1 MIIRTIRK
9 SIFRKDMGT
18 IARKIFF
25 AISALGLLLVFA
37 IHFFWP
43 PVVWFLWL
51 LIPYIALG
59 LYDMHFAEHNVLRN
73 YPVIGHLRYALEFI
87 SPEIQQYFIET
98 NESGRPYNRMQRD
111 LVYARAHKGL
121 DTQPF
126 GTQWD
131 ILEVGYQRASHS
143 LAPKHVDPDKARVVV
158 GGPHCKRPYNA
169 SRLNISAMSFGAL
182 SPNAIHALNAGAKI
196 GGFAHNTGEGG
207 LSPYHL
213 AGGGDIIW
221 QIGTGYFGCR
231 SDEGNFDAEKFKVNA
246 NRDIVKMIEIKLSQG
261 AKPAHGGVL
270 PAAKVDEEIA
280 RIRGVPAHKTVISP
294 PAHSAFSTPEGLLA
308 FVEQLREMTD
318 GKPIGFKLCIGNR
331 SEFMGICKAMLKTGI
346 TPDFITVDGAE
357 GGTGAAPLEFTN
369 RLGVPIDEGLTFVHN
384 CLVGIGLR
392 KDIRIIASGKVV
404 TGFDLMEK
412 IALGADMCNVARPMM
427 FALGCIQSL
436 RCNTNTCPTGIAT
449 QDQTRARAVDVSIR
463 KQHVANYHDATI
475 ESFRELV
482 GAIGLDDPEDLT
494 PHHIFQRVADHTER
508 SSEEIYDYLDERE
521 LLSENIRP
529 SYQLDWNKARAEA
542 F

>member
-1 MIIRTIRK
+1 M
-9 SIFRKDMGT
+9 
-18 IARKIFF
+18 ARKIFF
-25 AISALGLLLVFA
+25 GIAAAGLILVF
-37 IHFFWP
+37 ILQFFWFP
-43 PVVWFLWL
+43 FIHLLWL
-51 LIPYIALG
+51 LIPYILLG
-59 LYDMHFAEHNVLRN
+59 LYDMHFAQHNVLRN

-98 NESGRPYNRMQRD
+98 NESGRPYNRQQRN
-111 LVYARAHKGL
+111 LVYARSQRGL

-131 ILEVGYQRASHS
+131 ITDVGYQRASHS
-143 LAPKHVDPDKARVVV
+143 LAPKHVDPSKARVLV
-158 GGPHCKRPYNA
+158 GGPQCRRPYHA

-182 SPNAIHALNAGAKI
+182 SASAIHALNAGAKR

-231 SDEGNFDAEKFKVNA
+231 TPEGNFDPEKFKAAA
-246 NRDIVKMIEIKLSQG
+246 NRDVVKMIEIKLSQG

-270 PAAKVDEEIA
+270 PAAKVDEEIS
-280 RIRGVPAHKTVISP
+280 RIRGVPMGKDVLSP
-294 PAHSAFSTPEGLLA
+294 PAHSAFSSPEGLLH
-308 FVEQLREMTD
+308 FMDELRQMTD
-318 GKPIGFKLCIGNR
+318 GKPVGFKLCIGRR
-331 SEFMGICKAMLKTGI
+331 SEFMGICKAILKTGI
-346 TPDFITVDGAE
+346 QPDFITVDGAE
-357 GGTGAAPLEFTN
+357 GGTGAAPLEFSN
-369 RLGVPIDEGLTFVHN
+369 RLGVPIDEALIFVHN

-392 KDIRIIASGKVV
+392 KEIRIIASGKVV

-449 QDQTRARAVDVSIR
+449 QDQIRARAVDVETR
-463 KQHVANYHDATI
+463 QEHVANYHDATI
-475 ESFRELV
+475 ESFRELL

-494 PHHIFQRVADHTER
+494 PQHIFQRVADHTER
-508 SSEEIYDYLDERE
+508 STDQIYEYLDERE
-521 LLSENIRP
+521 LLSETIRDA
-529 SYQLDWNKARAEA
+529 YRDDWSRARAEA

>member
-1 MIIRTIRK
+1 MARNIFYIISLVGILLAFFGQFVWAPMIW
-9 SIFRKDMGT
+9 
-18 IARKIFF
+18 
-25 AISALGLLLVFA
+25 LLVL
-37 IHFFWP
+37 
-43 PVVWFLWL
+43 VL
-51 LIPYIALG
+51 PYIAIG
-59 LYDMHFAEHNVLRN
+59 LYDMHFASHNVLRN
-73 YPVIGHLRYALEFI
+73 YPVIGHMRYALEFI
-87 SPEIQQYFIET
+87 SPEIRQYFIET
-98 NESGRPYNRMQRD
+98 NENGRPYNRQQRN
-111 LVYARAHKGL
+111 LIYARADGGL
-121 DTQPF
+121 QTQPF

-131 ILEVGYQRASHS
+131 LYEVGYSRASHS
-143 LAPKHVDPDKARVVV
+143 LAPKVVNEEECRVMV
-158 GGPHCKRPYNA
+158 GGPDCKKPYSA

-182 SPNAIHALNAGAKI
+182 SSNAIHALNAGARR

-231 SDEGNFDAEKFKVNA
+231 AEDGTFDAEKFKENA
-246 NRDIVKMIEIKLSQG
+246 NRDVVKMIEIKLSQG

-280 RIRGVPAHKTVISP
+280 KIRGVPMGQDVLSP
-294 PAHSAFSTPEGLLA
+294 PAHSSFSTPEGLME
-308 FVEQLREMTD
+308 FVASLREMTG
-318 GKPIGFKLCIGNR
+318 GKPIGFKLCIGRR

-357 GGTGAAPLEFTN
+357 GGTGAAPLEFSN
-369 RLGVPIDEGLTFVHN
+369 KLGVPINEGLSFVHN
-384 CLVGIGLR
+384 CLVGIGVR
-392 KDIRIIASGKVV
+392 DKIRIIASAKVV
-404 TGFDLMEK
+404 TGFDVMKK

-449 QDQTRARAVDVSIR
+449 QDKIRAKAVDIEDRQIS
-463 KQHVANYHDATI
+463 VANFHAATM

-482 GAIGLDDPEDLT
+482 GACGLEDPDSLT
-494 PHHIFQRVADHTER
+494 PHHIFQRVANETEQAFD
-508 SSEEIYDYLDERE
+508 EVYDYLEEGE
-521 LLSENIRP
+521 LLSDKINP
-529 SYQLDWNKARAEA
+529 GYADAWTRASAES